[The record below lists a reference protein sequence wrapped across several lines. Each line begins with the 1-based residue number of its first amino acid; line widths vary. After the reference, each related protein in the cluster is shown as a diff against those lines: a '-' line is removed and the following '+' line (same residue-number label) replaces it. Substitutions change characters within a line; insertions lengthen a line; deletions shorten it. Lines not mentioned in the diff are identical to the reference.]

1 MAEWRVVNS
10 GGIWLSG
17 LLTAVFVC
25 AKVFGWQPVAAWSWF
40 WVLSPLWIEM
50 AVILGIALLAFLGIG
65 IYALIVTLTDKK
77 AKKRYTFKSVHRG
90 KF

>member
-1 MAEWRVVNS
+1 MSDGRVVS
-10 GGIWLSG
+10 MCG

-40 WVLSPLWIEM
+40 WVLSPLWIGT
-50 AVILGIALLAFLGIG
+50 AVVLGVLLLGVVGIG
-65 IYALIVTLTDKK
+65 IYALITTLSDKK